1 MPPGLSPL
9 RLLLVEDSG
18 DDAALV
24 LAALSAEFEVF
35 PLRVENGAAMK
46 QALGEQSWDAV
57 LSDFNLPEF
66 STMEA
71 LDILKSGNFDIPF
84 IVVSGYIGEE
94 SAVAL
99 MKSGAHDFVMKD
111 NLARLAPALKRELRE
126 AEVRRERRRLEADLH
141 RWAEVF
147 RHAQWGVAVGSAD
160 GKTFETLNPEFA
172 HMHGYTVGELSG
184 AAIADF
190 FPPACCQI
198 VREQDG
204 RPVREESHVRKD
216 GSVFP
221 VFINVSEVKD
231 DSGKIVCRVVNVQD
245 ITRLKETE
253 SALAA
258 SEARFHAM
266 TNNVPGMVFQYRL
279 DGSKGRFS
287 YASEGA
293 AAICGLSPSHLV
305 GDSNAFMALFS
316 EADRTTF
323 IAARDHSAAAL
334 CVWNWEGRILLSGNH
349 LKWINLR
356 ATPRRVEN
364 GSLSWDGVLFN
375 ITDSKLKEEELRWSR
390 ETLGQLSAHRDS
402 VREEERKSIAREIHD
417 ELGQALT
424 ALKIDVD
431 WLSRKLPEEAGVDGK
446 LRSMSKILAGT
457 VDSVRR
463 IAENLRPGMLD
474 DLGLAAAIEWQV
486 EQFGERTGIDCELVM
501 NRDEFDLDDR
511 LATCIFRIIQ
521 EALTNVARHAGADR
535 VEVSLVEENGEI
547 ELEVSDNGRGFH
559 ESPKKGSYG
568 LLGMK
573 ERVKMLGGE
582 VAVSGSPGKGASV
595 RVRLPTREAVR
606 Q

>member
-46 QALGEQSWDAV
+46 RALDEQSRDAV

-66 STMEA
+66 STVEA
-71 LDILKSGNFDIPF
+71 LDTLKSSGLDIPF
-84 IVVSGYIGEE
+84 IVVSGCIGEE
-94 SAVAL
+94 AAVAL

-126 AEVRRERRRLEADLH
+126 AEVRRERRRMEADLN
-141 RWAEVF
+141 RWAEIF
-147 RHAQWGVAVGSAD
+147 RYAQWGVAIESAD
-160 GKTFETLNPEFA
+160 GRRFENMNPEFA
-172 HMHGYTVGELSG
+172 RMYGYEIGELRG
-184 AAIADF
+184 AALTDF
-190 FPPACCQI
+190 FPPDCCQI
-198 VREQDG
+198 PCCV
-204 RPVREESHVRKD
+204 PEERVWEATHVRRD
-216 GSVFP
+216 GSRFP
-221 VFINVSEVKD
+221 VLINVSEVMD
-231 DSGKIVCRVVNVQD
+231 AQGQTAYRVVNVQD

-279 DGSKGRFS
+279 DGTKGRFS

-305 GDSNAFMALFS
+305 SDPDALMALFS
-316 EADRTTF
+316 EADMKTF

-334 CVWNWEGRILLSGNH
+334 GAWNWEGRILLSGNH
-349 LKWINLR
+349 VKWINLR
-356 ATPRRVEN
+356 ATPRRVED
-364 GSLSWDGVLFN
+364 GSLLWDGVLFN

-390 ETLGQLSAHRDS
+390 ETLGQLSAHRDT
-402 VREEERKSIAREIHD
+402 VREDERRSIAREIHD

-431 WLSRKLPEEAGVDGK
+431 WLSRKLPEEAGVGGK
-446 LRSMSKILAGT
+446 LRSMSNILAGT

-486 EQFGERTGIDCELVM
+486 EQFGERTGIDCELIM
-501 NRDEFDLDDR
+501 NREEFNLDDR

-521 EALTNVARHAGADR
+521 ETLTNVARHAGADR

-582 VAVSGSPGKGASV
+582 VAVSSSPGRGTSV
-595 RVRLPTREAVR
+595 RVRLPIEAAMT
-606 Q
+606 

>member
-1 MPPGLSPL
+1 MPSGIDPIK
-9 RLLLVEDSG
+9 LLLVEDSA
-18 DDAALV
+18 DDAELV

-35 PLRVENGAAMK
+35 PRRVENGAAMK
-46 QALGEQSWDAV
+46 KALDEESWDAV

-66 STMEA
+66 STVEA

-84 IVVSGYIGEE
+84 IVVSGCIGEE
-94 SAVAL
+94 AAVAL
-99 MKSGAHDFVMKD
+99 MKSGAHDFVMK
-111 NLARLAPALKRELRE
+111 NNPGRLAPALKRELRE
-126 AEVRRERRRLEADLH
+126 AQVRRERGRLEADIN

-147 RHAQWGVAVGSAD
+147 RHAQWGVAIESAD
-160 GKTFETLNPEFA
+160 GRRFENMNPEFA
-172 HMHGYTVGELSG
+172 RMYGYEIGDLKG
-184 AAIADF
+184 AALTDF
-190 FPPACCQI
+190 FPPDCCQI
-198 VREQDG
+198 
-204 RPVREESHVRKD
+204 PCCTPEERVWEATHVRRD
-216 GSVFP
+216 GSRFP
-221 VFINVSEVKD
+221 VLINVSEVM
-231 DSGKIVCRVVNVQD
+231 DSRGKTAYRVVNVQD

-279 DGSKGRFS
+279 DGTKGRFS
-287 YASEGA
+287 YVSEGA

-305 GDSNAFMALFS
+305 SDPDAFMALFS
-316 EADRTTF
+316 EADTKTF
-323 IAARDHSAAAL
+323 IAARDSSATAL
-334 CVWNWEGRILLSGNH
+334 GAWNWEGRILLSGDH
-349 LKWINLR
+349 VKWINLR
-356 ATPRRVEN
+356 ATPRRIED
-364 GSLSWDGVLFN
+364 GSLLWDGVLFN

-390 ETLGQLSAHRDS
+390 EMLGQLSAHRDT

-431 WLSRKLPEEAGVDGK
+431 WLSRKLPEEAGVGGK
-446 LRSMSKILAGT
+446 LHSMSKILVGT

-486 EQFGERTGIDCELVM
+486 EQFGERTGINCDLAM
-501 NRDEFDLDDR
+501 NREEFDLDDR
-511 LATCIFRIIQ
+511 LATCVFRIIQ

-535 VEVSLVEENGEI
+535 VEVNLAEANGKI
-547 ELEVSDNGRGFH
+547 ELEVSDNGRGFQ
-559 ESPKKGSYG
+559 ENPKKRSYG

-582 VAVSGSPGKGASV
+582 VDVSSSPGRGTSV
-595 RVRLPTREAVR
+595 RVRLPTREAIR
-606 Q
+606 

>member
-24 LAALSAEFEVF
+24 FAALSAEFEVF

-66 STMEA
+66 STLEA

-99 MKSGAHDFVMKD
+99 MKSGAHDFVMKG
-111 NLARLAPALKRELRE
+111 NLGRLVPALKRELNE
-126 AEVRRERRRLEADLH
+126 AEVRREKR
-141 RWAEVF
+141 
-147 RHAQWGVAVGSAD
+147 Q
-160 GKTFETLNPEFA
+160 
-172 HMHGYTVGELSG
+172 MEL
-184 AAIADF
+184 A
-190 FPPACCQI
+190 
-198 VREQDG
+198 
-204 RPVREESHVRKD
+204 
-216 GSVFP
+216 
-221 VFINVSEVKD
+221 
-231 DSGKIVCRVVNVQD
+231 
-245 ITRLKETE
+245 LKR
-253 SALAA
+253 

-279 DGSKGRFS
+279 DGTKGRFS

-305 GDSNAFMALFS
+305 SDPDALMALFS
-316 EADRTTF
+316 EADMKTF

-334 CVWNWEGRILLSGNH
+334 GAWNWEGRILLSGNH
-349 LKWINLR
+349 VKWINLR
-356 ATPRRVEN
+356 ATPRRVED
-364 GSLSWDGVLFN
+364 GSLLWDGVLFN

-390 ETLGQLSAHRDS
+390 ETLGQLSAHRDT
-402 VREEERKSIAREIHD
+402 VREDERRSIAREIHD

-431 WLSRKLPEEAGVDGK
+431 WLSRKLPEEAGVGGK
-446 LRSMSKILAGT
+446 LRSMSNILAGT

-486 EQFGERTGIDCELVM
+486 EQFGERTGIDCELIM
-501 NRDEFDLDDR
+501 NREEFNLDDR

-521 EALTNVARHAGADR
+521 ETLTNVARHAGADR

-582 VAVSGSPGKGASV
+582 VAVSSSPGRGTSV
-595 RVRLPTREAVR
+595 RVRLPIEAAMT
-606 Q
+606 